1 MRYYEYKG
9 QTYAAI
15 LCRRKVTDLYTITLY
30 YLGRYLWNNQTFN
43 QFDSFSLLRNVTNI
57 ESLDHTISSY
67 ITFMK
72 ESERG
77 AK

>member
-15 LCRRKVTDLYTITLY
+15 PILCRRKVTDLYTI
-30 YLGRYLWNNQTFN
+30 GRYLWNNQTSN

-57 ESLDHTISSY
+57 ESLDHTISSN
-67 ITFMK
+67 INFMK
-72 ESERG
+72 D
-77 AK
+77 